1 MREIYLHSAFCA
13 VAEDGR
19 LVEYIPLRAEDQT
32 GQILWG
38 KVNRMMPALEAAFV
52 DIGRKRD
59 GFLPLRENSRSFTEG
74 PLRSGEKVL
83 VQIRKEEIGEKGA
96 YLSRDLSLAGSY
108 LILMPRNRHIGV
120 SARIEDPEAR
130 AKLLALGQELAGQ
143 RFGLVMREA
152 AVHQELDA
160 LHREL
165 ETLLLQWQEIQAGE
179 ITPLTVA
186 DELLRDY
193 RPRGIARIRQEEA
206 LPPDL
211 VRQRKESE
219 NRRVQLPHG
228 GNIVIDRCEA
238 MTVIDVNS
246 ASDAGAGDHR
256 ATTLRTNLE
265 ACQEIMIQT
274 RVRNLSGVLII
285 DFIDMGEETDRV
297 LVQQTLKDAFG
308 QDRVKTVIHGYTSLG
323 LMEMTRK
330 RARTI

>member
-1 MREIYLHSAFCA
+1 MREIYLHSEFCA
-13 VAEDGR
+13 VVEEGR
-19 LVEYIPLRAEDQT
+19 LVEYIPLRAGDQT

-74 PLRSGEKVL
+74 PLRSGDKVL

-120 SARIEDPEAR
+120 SARIEDPEVR
-130 AKLLALGQELAGQ
+130 TKLMTLGQELAGQ

-152 AVHQELDA
+152 AVHQERDA
-160 LHREL
+160 LQQEL
-165 ETLLLQWQEIQAGE
+165 EELIHQWQEIQAGE
-179 ITPLTVA
+179 ISSLTVA

-193 RPRGIARIRQEEA
+193 GPRGIGRIRREEA

-211 VRQRKESE
+211 LRQWKESE
-219 NRRVQLPHG
+219 NRRIQLPHG

-246 ASDAGAGDHR
+246 ASDAGTGDHR

-265 ACQEIMIQT
+265 ACQEIAIQT
-274 RVRNLSGVLII
+274 RVRNLSGILII
-285 DFIDMGEETDRV
+285 DFIDMDEATDQD
-297 LVQQTLKDAFG
+297 LVQQTLKEAFG
-308 QDRVKTVIHGYTSLG
+308 QDRIKTVIHGYTSLG